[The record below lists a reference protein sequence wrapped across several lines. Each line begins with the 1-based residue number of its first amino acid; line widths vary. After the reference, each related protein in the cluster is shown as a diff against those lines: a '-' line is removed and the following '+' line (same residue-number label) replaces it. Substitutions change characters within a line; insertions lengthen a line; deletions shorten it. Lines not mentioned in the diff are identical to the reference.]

1 MSETREQIL
10 RRDYAT
16 EFDSL
21 RQNSIVQSHYKYGW
35 MSETYPA
42 LASAFGSLKQR
53 VELYERTGNA
63 EWLVDIAN
71 FAMIEFKHP
80 AHPAYH
86 FRRTGSHESPGLD
99 GISAK
104 ELLEGNTLKRFPP
117 RTTCGLLEED

>member
-10 RRDYAT
+10 RRDYST

-21 RQNSIVQSHYKYGW
+21 RQNAIVQSHYKYGW

-63 EWLVDIAN
+63 DWLVDIAN

-80 AHPAYH
+80 AHPDYH

-104 ELLEGNTLKRFPP
+104 ELLEDKMPERFPP